1 MKKLIFASCIG
12 LLAGC
17 TMNDPAEMR
26 AAAGDD
32 EARLAA
38 ALEGYEQAGPS
49 VSCVT
54 QRYLRGNRS
63 AGEGAIIFDDQ
74 SPNKIWVNRPP
85 AGCPSLDSGRALL
98 TRTPS
103 DRLCRGDIARV
114 ADLQSGIEYGGCGLG
129 DFTPYQKRRG

>member
-17 TMNDPAEMR
+17 TMNDPGEMR

-32 EARLAA
+32 EARLAS

-49 VSCVT
+49 VSCVA

-85 AGCPSLDSGRALL
+85 AGCPSLEPGRALI
-98 TRTPS
+98 TKTPS

-114 ADLQSGIEYGGCGLG
+114 SDLVSGIEYGGCGLG
-129 DFTPYQKRRG
+129 DFTPYRRRG